1 MTLETDELTNLDV
14 DTVALAR
21 AASFA
26 ADAKDGEAIEVL
38 DVSGVQV
45 MCDVFVL
52 VSGRTERQVKAIADE
67 VEAVVRERTGRTPQS
82 VEGRDSLRWVLLDYG
97 DVIVHVFEDS
107 LRDFYDLD
115 SLWADAPRVPV
126 APPVR
131 QPSVV

>member
-26 ADAKDGEAIEVL
+26 ADAKDGAAIEVL

-52 VSGRTERQVKAIADE
+52 VSGRT
-67 VEAVVRERTGRTPQS
+67 
-82 VEGRDSLRWVLLDYG
+82 
-97 DVIVHVFEDS
+97 
-107 LRDFYDLD
+107 
-115 SLWADAPRVPV
+115 
-126 APPVR
+126 
-131 QPSVV
+131 